1 MENKNENNRLA
12 LLREELGL
20 NQSEFA
26 KKLNVTSAAIS
37 KIEKGKG
44 NLTDRMMNDICR
56 EFMVNKEWLLNGTG
70 DKFLDVSMDED
81 IAGLMGKVLAD
92 DDEFMKRV
100 FLTFAKLTDSERA
113 VIMKVINNLSD
124 K

>member
-1 MENKNENNRLA
+1 MEKNRLA

-44 NLTDRMMNDICR
+44 NLTERMMNDICR
-56 EFMVNKEWLLNGTG
+56 EFMVNKEWLISGTG
-70 DKFLDVSMDED
+70 DMFVDASMDED

-113 VIMKVINNLSD
+113 VIMKVINSLSD

>member
-1 MENKNENNRLA
+1 MENNRLV
-12 LLREELGL
+12 LLREEIGL

-56 EFMVNKEWLLNGTG
+56 EFMVNKEWLLYGKG
-70 DKFLDVSMDED
+70 EMFVDSSMDED
-81 IAGLMGKVLAD
+81 IASLMGKVLAD

-100 FLTFAKLTDSERA
+100 FLTFSKLTDSERA

>member
-1 MENKNENNRLA
+1 MEKNRLA

-26 KKLNVTSAAIS
+26 RKLNVTSAAIS

-44 NLTDRMMNDICR
+44 NLTERMMNDISR
-56 EFMVNKEWLLNGTG
+56 EFMVNKEWLLSGTG
-70 DKFLDVSMDED
+70 DMFVDASMDED

-113 VIMKVINNLSD
+113 VIMKVINNLSG